1 MCSSDL
7 LQLLSLPRTLGTY
20 QDDVITVQNGRY
32 GPYMKHGADSRTLTS
47 EDQLFSIGLEEAI
60 EIYNEIALQE
70 VKTIVD
76 KLVQEGLMEVKSYG
90 ENGEPKFGLTELGE
104 KCAESLKEKMDR
116 KI

>member
-1 MCSSDL
+1 MEYEKCIDHIVA
-7 LQLLSLPRTLGTY
+7 TEN
-20 QDDVITVQNGRY
+20 V
-32 GPYMKHGADSRTLTS
+32 SR
-47 EDQLFSIGLEEAI
+47 EEAI